1 MLSVRLDGTPL
12 LGRRTGIG
20 RYTEHLVAALADRDD
35 VELGVTAFT
44 LRGAGALPAAVPG
57 GVTTRSLPVPAR
69 LLRRQWARHEHPAV
83 SRFAGSSDVF
93 HGTNFVLPPPGRAAG
108 VVTVHDLAYLLLP
121 DTVDGAGRELIDLVP
136 RSLRRAGAV
145 LTPTRAMA
153 SAIADAYPMAGDRII
168 VTPLGVDA
176 HWFSAAPAPGELLR
190 SWGLP
195 ERYLLF
201 VGTREPRKDLAT
213 LLAAH
218 ALAQAADSGTPPLL
232 LVGPDGWGA
241 GAAPTSDVRIAGYV
255 DQQRLPRIVAAA
267 QAVVVPSLYE
277 GFGLPAIEALA
288 TGARTVVS
296 DAAALV
302 EVTGGHADVFAVR
315 DVEALAALLV
325 PRNVHPDHVAEQ
337 ATARRRWARRWTW
350 DACAETTMTGYRRA
364 LG

>member
-12 LGRRTGIG
+12 LGRRSGIG
-20 RYTEHLVAALADRDD
+20 RYTEHLVAGLATRDD
-35 VELGVTAFT
+35 VEVGVTAFT
-44 LRGAGALPAAVPG
+44 LRGAGALPAVVPA
-57 GVTTRSLPVPAR
+57 GVRTRSLPVPAR

-83 SRFAGSSDVF
+83 SVLAGHSDIF

-121 DTVDGAGRELIDLVP
+121 DTVDAIGRELTDLVP
-136 RSLRRAGAV
+136 RSLRRARAV

-153 SAIADAYPMAGDRII
+153 IAIADAYPVAADRIV

-176 HWFSAAPAPGELLR
+176 SWFDAVPASRAALR
-190 SWGLP
+190 AWGLP

-218 ALAQAADSGTPPLL
+218 AAAQTADPDTPPLL
-232 LVGPDGWGA
+232 LIGPDGWGA
-241 GAAPTSDVRIAGYV
+241 DAAPTSDVRNAGYV
-255 DQQRLPRIVAAA
+255 DQDRLPRIVAAA
-267 QAVVVPSLYE
+267 EAVVVPSLYE

-288 TGARTVVS
+288 TGARTIVS
-296 DAAALV
+296 DATALV

-315 DVEALAALLV
+315 DIDALAALLV
-325 PRNVHPDHVAEQ
+325 PPAGRAHGGDR
-337 ATARRRWARRWTW
+337 TDRRGWARRWTW
-350 DACAETTMTGYRRA
+350 EACAAATVTGYRRA